1 MPYLILLKDV
11 SGKES
16 RFLNVITEEEKQK
29 MFIPENCRL
38 VKEGE
43 MSSEN
48 LMKLSLVHDET
59 SPLFFNLEEAPI
71 KYNVDKQDSNM
82 ITSIL
87 LLVAGFEK
95 RLEKH
100 QDSFHMMKCM
110 ALQERIEQLH
120 AEMKIHTNNLQ
131 SFLYYEMTRE
141 TPFILQSELLDGI
154 EKLKKSKNRIM
165 SISNDIR
172 NLLGKS
178 EQKVLHD
185 F

>member
-1 MPYLILLKDV
+1 MSYLILLKDE

-43 MSSEN
+43 ISSEN
-48 LMKLSLVHDET
+48 LMKLPLVHDAT
-59 SPLFFNLEEAPI
+59 APLFFDLEEAPI
-71 KYNVDKQDSNM
+71 KYNIDKQDSNM

-87 LLVAGFEK
+87 LLVVGFEK
-95 RLEKH
+95 RLAKH

-120 AEMKIHTNNLQ
+120 TEMKIHTKNLEN
-131 SFLYYEMTRE
+131 FLYYEITRE
-141 TPFILQSELLDGI
+141 NPFILQSELLDDI
-154 EKLKKSKNRIM
+154 EKLQKSKNRIM
-165 SISNDIR
+165 SITNDIR